1 MSGGFVLRVL
11 TPADP
16 VDWPLWRDARL
27 AALADAPDAFRV
39 RLADWSAGGEA
50 EWRARFARA
59 DAVHVVAVAA
69 DGRPAGLAGGVP
81 GLDDRGAV
89 SELRSVWVGPR
100 ARGRGVGDGLLAAV
114 EAWARR
120 RGSTSLRLAVL
131 SGNAAAVALY
141 RRHGFV
147 DAEANGE
154 DREGREDGEDQQHGA
169 AERVMV
175 KRLRA

>member
-1 MSGGFVLRVL
+1 MIGLRVL

-16 VDWPLWRDARL
+16 ADWPLWRDARL
-27 AALADAPDAFRV
+27 ASLADAPYAFRV
-39 RLADWSAGGEA
+39 RLADWPAGGE
-50 EWRARFARA
+50 EQWRARFARV

-69 DGRPAGLAGGVP
+69 DGRPVGLAGGLP
-81 GLDDRGAV
+81 GPDGKRNDGPDGGGGV

-100 ARGRGVGDGLLAAV
+100 ARGLGIGDDLLGAV
-114 EAWARR
+114 EEWARR

-131 SGNAAAVALY
+131 PGNTAAVALY

-147 DAEANGE
+147 DAGGEAGGNPAN
-154 DREGREDGEDQQHGA
+154 GA

-175 KRLRA
+175 KRLAV